1 MGQKKVDI
9 LQERLVTIGN
19 KHEGQRQTYEGT
31 SNELESKK
39 ETWGKD
45 CLRYQDCTLKLQR
58 FEIFGRRCSILQ
70 DNVLMWLR

>member
-1 MGQKKVDI
+1 MGQQKVDI
-9 LQERLVTIGN
+9 LQERLVTIEN
-19 KHEGQRQTYEGT
+19 KHKGQRQTNKGM

-58 FEIFGRRCSILQ
+58 FEIFRRRCSMIQ
-70 DNVLMWLR
+70 DNVLTWLR